1 MSPPLLVYVTCAD
14 PAQAQAIATAVV
26 GERLA
31 ACANILPGMTAIYR
45 WQGAVEQAAE
55 TLLLLKTLEPR
66 LAALQARV
74 RALHSYQCPCVV
86 AVPIVAGS
94 PDYLAWLAE
103 AIAEP
108 GAAVALDGQVPIL
121 RAP

>member
-1 MSPPLLVYVTCAD
+1 MSSPLLVYVTCAD
-14 PAQAQAIATAVV
+14 PAQAAAIARAVV

-45 WQGAVEQAAE
+45 WQGAVEEGGE
-55 TLLLLKTLEPR
+55 TVLLLKTLEHR

-86 AVPIVAGS
+86 AVPIVAGT

-103 AIAEP
+103 AVSGP
-108 GAAVALDGQVPIL
+108 AAPS
-121 RAP
+121 P